1 MLKLLF
7 QVLSMASPLS
17 EEQSPNL
24 VLCYTMILL
33 IYLACISTQSGISFT
48 FFVAKTLVLPM
59 HFIPPFYTSML
70 LTMVPI
76 FLFYLKD
83 SYLYFNTQLK

>member
-24 VLCYTMILL
+24 VLCHTMILL
-33 IYLACISTQSGISFT
+33 IYLGCISTQSGISFT
-48 FFVAKTLVLPM
+48 FFVAKTFSSSNAFHPTILYLHVTHYGTYFSIL
-59 HFIPPFYTSML
+59 SEGL
-70 LTMVPI
+70 LLI
-76 FLFYLKD
+76 L
-83 SYLYFNTQLK
+83 